1 MKRRIRFTAMLITPL
16 SSDLQDVSDAPSYD
30 IGDQAP
36 IAVDEE
42 ESGNDLI
49 GWSSAIEDSESAGKM
64 TEAEARRE
72 LSMALGSPIYEH
84 SITVTVKKDDGFLAE
99 YIPKLEGFYFKHLL
113 RFLTH

>member
-1 MKRRIRFTAMLITPL
+1 MTHK
-16 SSDLQDVSDAPSYD
+16 S
-30 IGDQAP
+30 
-36 IAVDEE
+36 IAGLHVGQPCPQQT
-42 ESGNDLI
+42 S
-49 GWSSAIEDSESAGKM
+49 KM